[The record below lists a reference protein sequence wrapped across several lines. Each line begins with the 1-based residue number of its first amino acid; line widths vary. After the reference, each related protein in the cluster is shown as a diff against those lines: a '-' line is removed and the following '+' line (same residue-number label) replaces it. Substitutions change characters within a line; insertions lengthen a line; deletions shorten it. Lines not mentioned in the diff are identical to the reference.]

1 MKQYTKIIDR
11 RTLIEMDNNILL
23 AIAFYLIA
31 CMALATAIVAITMAI
46 FKVSSY
52 LVYTVFA
59 VLYEFDPL
67 VKEHINR

>member
-1 MKQYTKIIDR
+1 
-11 RTLIEMDNNILL
+11 MDNDILV

-31 CMALATAIVAITMAI
+31 CMALATAIVAITIAI

-67 VKEHINR
+67 IREHFNR